1 MIKSILTEIT
11 ERAASLEVK
20 KKTHTQKK
28 NWDARTRMNGLVLI
42 KPAFNETKRIDFTF
56 NLYH

>member
-20 KKTHTQKK
+20 KK

-42 KPAFNETKRIDFTF
+42 KPAFNETKQIDFTF